1 MDFILK
7 YIPFALYFPIS
18 LFPHFP
24 ISLFPYFLISLYTYL
39 PIPVSGRTPRP
50 VRHAIV
56 MVTGKAERIGPDN
69 TIEKS
74 LGLGD
79 QA

>member
-1 MDFILK
+1 M
-7 YIPFALYFPIS
+7 PFARYFRIFLFLYIHIS
-18 LFPHFP
+18 A
-24 ISLFPYFLISLYTYL
+24 
-39 PIPVSGRTPRP
+39 SGQIPRP

-56 MVTGKAERIGPDN
+56 MVTGKAERFGPDN